1 MRRTLILP
9 LDRPRSAPRGEP
21 PTDLGSRSPTAD
33 DAHVLARLMLDAY
46 RGSIDD
52 AGETFEDAI
61 GEIEKLLRGDYGHF
75 DAAASEL
82 IIREGRLI
90 AATIVT
96 HYGRLPLIAFS
107 LTDPAWRRQGLARA
121 GLERA
126 IGRLKA
132 ANFAAVRLAVTKGNT
147 PAERL
152 YESLGFRDAE
162 PHERST

>member
-1 MRRTLILP
+1 
-9 LDRPRSAPRGEP
+9 
-21 PTDLGSRSPTAD
+21 
-33 DAHVLARLMLDAY
+33 MLDAY

-52 AGETFEDAI
+52 AGETFEDAV
-61 GEIEKLLRGDYGHF
+61 GEIEKLLRGDYGRF

-82 IIREGRLI
+82 IFREGRPI
-90 AATIVT
+90 AATLIT
-96 HYGRLPLIAFS
+96 HYGNLPLIAFS

-121 GLERA
+121 GLARA
-126 IGRLKA
+126 IGRLRF
-132 ANFAAVRLAVTKGNT
+132 ANFAAVRLAVTRGNT